1 MNQAID
7 QQPGTDSWPGFVVVE
22 GPIGVGKTTL
32 AKRLAKSLG
41 SNMLLEAAEENP
53 FLEKFYENPRNAAL
67 PTQLYFLMQR
77 TRQLKQLKQDDMFNP
92 VRVADFL
99 IQKDR
104 LFAEVT
110 LDSDE
115 LDLYEQVYSNLT
127 LDIRRPDLVV
137 YLQAPVEV
145 LLARINRRGIKHEK
159 WVEAAYLERLCDAYV
174 RFFYQYND
182 APLLIVNAAD
192 IDFAHNDDEYE
203 LLLEQVLETRS
214 GRHYF
219 NPVALQ
225 ELMA

>member
-7 QQPGTDSWPGFVVVE
+7 QQPGTSQWPAFVVVE

-77 TRQLKQLKQDDMFNP
+77 TRQLKQLKQDDLFNP

-127 LDIRRPDLVV
+127 LDISFLD
-137 YLQAPVEV
+137 
-145 LLARINRRGIKHEK
+145 
-159 WVEAAYLERLCDAYV
+159 
-174 RFFYQYND
+174 FFQFC
-182 APLLIVNAAD
+182 AC
-192 IDFAHNDDEYE
+192 
-203 LLLEQVLETRS
+203 
-214 GRHYF
+214 
-219 NPVALQ
+219 
-225 ELMA
+225 